1 MVVMKFAP
9 VTLLFLL
16 LLLLR
21 SNLDAQTLVHT
32 GFDSMPSTENC
43 GSAIPAG
50 SAVMMVK
57 AGVGNGVGGGAAGQ
71 QRSGGGGVSGRR
83 WRRRR
88 RHARHYIAHISSI
101 MRPLLG
107 ALLLF

>member
-1 MVVMKFAP
+1 MKFAP
-9 VTLLFLL
+9 VALLFLL

-57 AGVGNGVGGGAAGQ
+57 AGVGNGVGGGAAAAA
-71 QRSGGGGVSGRR
+71 SAVGGGGVGG
-83 WRRRR
+83 
-88 RHARHYIAHISSI
+88 ATRHYIAHISSI